1 MAKKNTKQKKVR
13 SQTTKTETQTEPY
26 RSYDTSDWN
35 SPLQKLYE
43 KDLIYYH
50 LFASDFPKM
59 KDFYQNVLEFPIA
72 GEAPPEYGWCDLY
85 LPVPGARIGLFK
97 TDKKLA
103 NDNAAPSLNVPVKDL
118 EQSHKMLKEKNVDV
132 SEIIDV
138 PTQISMFDFRD
149 PEGNRISFVGSPRIK

>member
-1 MAKKNTKQKKVR
+1 MAKKKNKTKR
-13 SQTTKTETQTEPY
+13 ESSQVTKTETQTE
-26 RSYDTSDWN
+26 SYKSYEISKWN
-35 SPLQKLYE
+35 TPLQMLYE

-50 LFASDFPKM
+50 LFALDFPKM

-72 GEAPPEYGWCDLY
+72 GEAPPEFGWCDLY

-97 TDKKLA
+97 TDKTLA

-118 EQSHKMLKEKNVDV
+118 EQSHKLLKEKGINVSD
-132 SEIIDV
+132 IIDV

-149 PEGNRISFVGSPRIK
+149 PEGNRISFVGTPRIK